1 MHFLIQA
8 NVYLDPD
15 HYKIFDALEELNI
28 DYGVINIPKNA
39 EKIDFETDR
48 NDVFVYGSVTIA
60 RLAKQNQNWLP
71 GSFYGGN
78 HLYEVY
84 SKYYGENLLN
94 HKVSVHK
101 ISEDLNWKEN
111 EIRFIKPFNEAKIF
125 TGKVFDESEWK
136 DFVFEALENKTNRIL
151 EDSLVQIS
159 EAKTTMKEARL
170 WIVGGQII
178 DAGYYKFNDN
188 APFEEAVSDDGLGFA
203 KNMIQLFNLEEAFVM
218 DICLTDEGWKI
229 VEINCI
235 NSSGFYPNTNVKSI
249 IKALNIYFSN

>member
-1 MHFLIQA
+1 MFFLVQA

-28 DYGVINIPKNA
+28 DYDVINIPPLA

-48 NDVFVYGSVTIA
+48 KDVFVYGSVTIA
-60 RLAKQNQNWLP
+60 RLARQNTGWFP

-84 SKYYGENLLN
+84 SGYYGENLLN
-94 HKVSVHK
+94 SKVSVQK
-101 ISEDLNWKEN
+101 ISEEMSWAKD
-111 EIRFIKPFNEAKIF
+111 EIKFIKPYDEAKIF
-125 TGKVFDESEWK
+125 TGRVFSETEWQ
-136 DFVFEALENKTNRIL
+136 DFVFEALRSSSNRIT
-151 EDSLVQIS
+151 ENSVIQVS
-159 EAKTTMKEARL
+159 EAKQTVKEARL
-170 WIVGGQII
+170 WIVGRQII
-178 DAGYYKFNDN
+178 DAGYYKFDDR
-188 APFEEAVSDDGLGFA
+188 APFEEKVPEDGLAFA
-203 KNMIQLFNLEEAFVM
+203 REMLRLFNLEEAFVM

-249 IKALNIYFSN
+249 IKALNVYFSD